1 MAVGTARRA
10 LQQRQAAFF
19 SMLRRIRVMHAH
31 PTRKPVFY
39 LFLQSG
45 DIRKGDIALI
55 SVAARN
61 GGGKTPVAVARVC
74 IIVVGVGHLFGK
86 QVLAP
91 TVHQHGDRGGA
102 ADDRA
107 DARVPDELRIS
118 GNRDAPVLK
127 RFARFP
133 LPARGT
139 YGGGKQIYGG
149 GTAHVVCIKAGPEL
163 EQRSTAGRTYIDH
176 VGIQISCGV
185 FRVLHRQA
193 GAAQERTPFAVG
205 HPGRPR
211 PGRKYAHGELHRGA
225 GGRGRIP
232 RSDQRIERGGRN
244 FRCGVAASLY
254 VTPGILFQAQ
264 RSVCVGG
271 IFKRAGRKGFFVF
284 QNERMVR
291 HIQAPSHKTAGDTL
305 YEAVP
310 AAFSQFYHKVSIIP
324 NIIAQAV
331 KSQVTKRFPFR
342 RVSCIMI

>member
-1 MAVGTARRA
+1 MNEIRHAAPGVGELVQPVAPLGCGVARRVRVIDKHVLCAVLAGFKAAHHHQMAVGTARRA

-74 IIVVGVGHLFGK
+74 IIVVGVGHLFGQ

-149 GTAHVVCIKAGPEL
+149 GTAHV
-163 EQRSTAGRTYIDH
+163 H
-176 VGIQISCGV
+176 
-185 FRVLHRQA
+185 
-193 GAAQERTPFAVG
+193 
-205 HPGRPR
+205 
-211 PGRKYAHGELHRGA
+211 
-225 GGRGRIP
+225 
-232 RSDQRIERGGRN
+232 
-244 FRCGVAASLY
+244 
-254 VTPGILFQAQ
+254 
-264 RSVCVGG
+264 
-271 IFKRAGRKGFFVF
+271 
-284 QNERMVR
+284 
-291 HIQAPSHKTAGDTL
+291 
-305 YEAVP
+305 
-310 AAFSQFYHKVSIIP
+310 
-324 NIIAQAV
+324 
-331 KSQVTKRFPFR
+331 
-342 RVSCIMI
+342 